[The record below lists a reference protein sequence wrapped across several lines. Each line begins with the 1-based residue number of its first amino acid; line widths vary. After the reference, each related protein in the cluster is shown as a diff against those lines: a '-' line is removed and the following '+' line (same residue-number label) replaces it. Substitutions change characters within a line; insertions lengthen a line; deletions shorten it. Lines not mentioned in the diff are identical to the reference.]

1 MNLFAL
7 LCTKQAFCKMKKITP
22 VIALCVA
29 SGLSGCS
36 TIQSWFPDKEK
47 DYQFTSEIAPLI
59 IPPDLMHKAKT
70 PTRVAAL
77 PAVVEKTSEIPA
89 IVAKQSVDNRQS
101 VNTDTIPLNRDD
113 IHLTLSEDKTSRFAL
128 NVPFERAFRIVGK
141 AIGRSGIEV
150 LERNEEAKTI
160 KIQVTQ
166 APTAPAEKSFLDET
180 LSMFDVFE
188 ADEKIYVIEFGQ
200 NGSDQTTAT
209 LLSNNLKPLTQSNT
223 VFMRLYDTIQADLRK

>member
-1 MNLFAL
+1 
-7 LCTKQAFCKMKKITP
+7 MKNITP

-47 DYQFTSEIAPLI
+47 DYQFTSELPPLV

-70 PTRVAAL
+70 PSRVTAL
-77 PAVVEKTSEIPA
+77 PPVLEKTPELPVS
-89 IVAKQSVDNRQS
+89 VAKQPIDNRQP
-101 VNTDTIPLNRDD
+101 VNTETIPLNRDD
-113 IHLTLSEDKTSRFAL
+113 IQLTRSDDKTSQFSL
-128 NVPFERAFRIVGK
+128 NVPYERAFRIVGK

-166 APTAPAEKSFLDET
+166 APTAPVEKSFLDET
-180 LSMFDVFE
+180 LSMFDIFE
-188 ADEKIYVIEFGQ
+188 ADEKIYVIEFLQ
-200 NGSDQTTAT
+200 NGNDQTSAT
-209 LLSNNLKPLTQSNT
+209 LLSSNLKPLTQSNT
-223 VFMRLYDTIQADLRK
+223 VFRRLYDSIQTDLRK

>member
-1 MNLFAL
+1 
-7 LCTKQAFCKMKKITP
+7 MKKITP

-47 DYQFTSEIAPLI
+47 DYQFTSELPPLV

-70 PTRVAAL
+70 PSRVVAL
-77 PAVVEKTSEIPA
+77 PPVLEKTSIEKTLEIPA
-89 IVAKQSVDNRQS
+89 IVAKQPSENRQP

-113 IHLTLSEDKTSRFAL
+113 IHLTLSDDKTSRFAL

-150 LERNEEAKTI
+150 LERSEEAKTI

-209 LLSNNLKPLTQSNT
+209 LLSSNLKPLTQSNA